1 LQAQRFGFVARH
13 IRAYRQDARAHPA
26 RLDEQRS
33 ECYIPGTNQIGME
46 DIMATL
52 THEEQAM
59 LRAICLVG
67 MSGSAFGGGDTTVQ
81 VWVAG

>member
-1 LQAQRFGFVARH
+1 
-13 IRAYRQDARAHPA
+13 
-26 RLDEQRS
+26 
-33 ECYIPGTNQIGME
+33 
-46 DIMATL
+46 MAAL

-59 LRAICLVG
+59 LRAICLAG